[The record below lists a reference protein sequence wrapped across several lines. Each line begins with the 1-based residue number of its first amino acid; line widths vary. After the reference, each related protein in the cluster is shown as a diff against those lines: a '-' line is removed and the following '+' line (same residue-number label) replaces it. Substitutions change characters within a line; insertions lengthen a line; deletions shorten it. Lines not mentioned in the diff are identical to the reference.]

1 MIGAQPPR
9 NLAPTGGKQGFNKEL
24 GRCAPQCVFLLQVPS
39 GSRWQFISSSVYGPE
54 GNDRRRS
61 ACRERRKT
69 MTTVS
74 SAGVLGLVAIPPAS
88 RSNHWRDAP
97 QVSASLLEPET
108 SLCGPLGVEAERT
121 AMRAASF
128 LVTAAALSCLFVGVA
143 LAIMAKSLDVA
154 NAQSALRG
162 VSPQ

>member
-1 MIGAQPPR
+1 MGLRAHDR
-9 NLAPTGGKQGFNKEL
+9 
-24 GRCAPQCVFLLQVPS
+24 GRC
-39 GSRWQFISSSVYGPE
+39 
-54 GNDRRRS
+54 

-69 MTTVS
+69 MTTVA

-97 QVSASLLEPET
+97 QVSASLLEET

-143 LAIMAKSLDVA
+143 LAVMAKSLAVA

>member
-1 MIGAQPPR
+1 
-9 NLAPTGGKQGFNKEL
+9 
-24 GRCAPQCVFLLQVPS
+24 
-39 GSRWQFISSSVYGPE
+39 
-54 GNDRRRS
+54 
-61 ACRERRKT
+61 

-88 RSNHWRDAP
+88 RSYLGHDAP
-97 QVSASLLEPET
+97 QVSANLLEPQ
-108 SLCGPLGVEAERT
+108 SLCGPLGVEAQRT

-143 LAIMAKSLDVA
+143 LAVMAKSLGDA

>member
-1 MIGAQPPR
+1 
-9 NLAPTGGKQGFNKEL
+9 
-24 GRCAPQCVFLLQVPS
+24 
-39 GSRWQFISSSVYGPE
+39 
-54 GNDRRRS
+54 
-61 ACRERRKT
+61 

-88 RSNHWRDAP
+88 RSTFGHSAP
-97 QVSASLLEPET
+97 QVSANLLSET
-108 SLCGPLGVEAERT
+108 SHGGPLGVEAQRT

-143 LAIMAKSLDVA
+143 LAVMAKSLDVA
-154 NAQSALRG
+154 NAQSALRS